1 MTVTVKSH
9 SKQALL
15 EAGVPRAKIR
25 LLGFNNSEPE
35 YGYEAEFECGCA
47 KEVVEILKRVKK

>member
-15 EAGVPRAKIR
+15 DAGVPRAKIR
-25 LLGFNNSEPE
+25 LTVGA
-35 YGYEAEFECGCA
+35 YYAEFECGCA
-47 KEVVEILKRVKK
+47 KEVVEILKRGKK